1 MSGGPRDDARVNAL
15 QDLALRRLAELG
27 DASGPLPAR
36 VAAERSRGRVSY
48 ETLRSIAR
56 GAHSG
61 RLSDRVAEGLAM
73 ALDVPVQEVYDAARI
88 PRPQSRWLWPERF
101 DRLDAAQR
109 RIVEDV
115 AGGFLEAYEKGLRDA
130 Q

>member
-1 MSGGPRDDARVNAL
+1 MNELQAL
-15 QDLALRRLAELG
+15 VLRRLAELG
-27 DASGPLPAR
+27 DSQGPLPAR
-36 VAAERSRGRVSY
+36 TAAERSRGRVSY
-48 ETLRSIAR
+48 ETLRAIAR

-61 RLSDRVAEGLAM
+61 RLSDRIAEGLSI
-73 ALDVPVQEVYDAARI
+73 ALDVPIAEIYSVARI

-101 DRLDAAQR
+101 DRLDMAQR

-115 AGGFLEAYEKGLRDA
+115 ASGFLEAYERGLRDA